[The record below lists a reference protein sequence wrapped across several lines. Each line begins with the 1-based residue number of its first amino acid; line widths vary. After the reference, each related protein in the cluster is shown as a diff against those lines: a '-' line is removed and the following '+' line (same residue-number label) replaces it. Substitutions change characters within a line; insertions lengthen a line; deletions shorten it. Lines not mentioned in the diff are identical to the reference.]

1 MRIRA
6 SKSKSYPLLNK
17 NKHILLCLCLL
28 PGTLPLGVSLAGSA
42 LQPFLPRA
50 ADRFLQVSSVSYHLW
65 ELLISSL
72 HFQVPFLPLSS
83 LANKVCLDPLTPWIF
98 TVADHIECKWV
109 SLCHAPG
116 IILIDLQFSSV
127 SILETSFLICHT
139 IASTFVC
146 GWIMLMTH
154 GHTVN
159 DYFQSGLSPFLTLA
173 QFSLQLTANP
183 FISVCVPD
191 LAPRDV
197 KFNLIFIAS
206 LLKIIRSLLYGILTF
221 LSVNIISQ
229 ICVISYYLF
238 LCPVIANNWSIDHI
252 VLRTSILLASSSF
265 SVSCYLSWSQIFF

>member
-6 SKSKSYPLLNK
+6 SKSRSYPLLNK

-98 TVADHIECKWV
+98 TVADHIECKWL

-139 IASTFVC
+139 IASTFVWLNHADDSWPYC
-146 GWIMLMTH
+146 EWLFPVWAFSFP
-154 GHTVN
+154 HTGTVQPPA
-159 DYFQSGLSPFLTLA
+159 YS
-173 QFSLQLTANP
+173 
-183 FISVCVPD
+183 
-191 LAPRDV
+191 
-197 KFNLIFIAS
+197 K
-206 LLKIIRSLLYGILTF
+206 
-221 LSVNIISQ
+221 
-229 ICVISYYLF
+229 
-238 LCPVIANNWSIDHI
+238 
-252 VLRTSILLASSSF
+252 SF
-265 SVSCYLSWSQIFF
+265 Y